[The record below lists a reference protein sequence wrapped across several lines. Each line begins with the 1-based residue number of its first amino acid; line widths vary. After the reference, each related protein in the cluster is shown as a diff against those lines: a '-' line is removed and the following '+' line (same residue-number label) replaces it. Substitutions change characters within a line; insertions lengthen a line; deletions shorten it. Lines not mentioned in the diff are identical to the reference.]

1 MRPLNRLGR
10 FRSLPSP
17 RPRLAARPRRSVGP
31 GPDAREPPGL
41 ANRVRVRF
49 DVGEESRM
57 VLLLQSLLDESAQD
71 DLEAHGELELHRRLA
86 GEDARPAQDV
96 LGQNEEHS
104 GAVLQ

>member
-1 MRPLNRLGR
+1 MLARRAGW
-10 FRSLPSP
+10 FSCFSP
-17 RPRLAARPRRSVGP
+17 
-31 GPDAREPPGL
+31 
-41 ANRVRVRF
+41 
-49 DVGEESRM
+49 
-57 VLLLQSLLDESAQD
+57 LLDESAQD